1 MLSRANEMAA
11 TGDRQHVPN
20 NLAARV
26 LVVDDEPIMTD
37 LMHLLLR
44 PLSLRVD
51 TAHSGPEA
59 VIFLE
64 RIVYDLVVTDLQMPS
79 MTGLQLAGW
88 IRKHWPDTVLVIMT
102 GCPEIDTYARQF
114 PCLADCWIAKPF
126 NRDQLLR
133 VLRKFFHLPANVAVD
148 APVHSRHLDGK
159 QRSVDLA
166 RCPINSS
173 EEMLL
178 ITGGSRCAST
188 HSW

>member
-1 MLSRANEMAA
+1 MLSRANKMAA
-11 TGDRQHVPN
+11 TADRQGVPN

-37 LMHLLLR
+37 LMRLLLR
-44 PLSLRVD
+44 PLNLRVD

-59 VIFLE
+59 VIYLE
-64 RIVYDLVVTDLQMPS
+64 QIFYDLVVTVLQMPS

-114 PCLADCWIAKPF
+114 PGFADCWIAKPF

-133 VLRKFFHLPANVAVD
+133 VLRKFFHLPANFAVD
-148 APVHSRHLDGK
+148 APVHSRRLGGK

-166 RCPINSS
+166 QRPINSS
-173 EEMLL
+173 EEMP
-178 ITGGSRCAST
+178 ITTGGSRCAST
-188 HSW
+188 QSW